1 MSLIVKQEQKSYIVD
16 PTGSHAP
23 SATPISLPQE
33 VLPYENTPSF
43 LTPPTG
49 EATPPGSPK
58 NSPGKYTDC
67 HNWYKYSHYTIYSVL
82 IVQCKCT
89 EI

>member
-1 MSLIVKQEQKSYIVD
+1 MLQLVEMSLIVKQEQKSYIVD

-33 VLPYENTPSF
+33 LLPYENTPSF
-43 LTPPTG
+43 MTPPTG

-58 NSPGKYTDC
+58 NSPGTCTCIYITFIM
-67 HNWYKYSHYTIYSVL
+67 NWYKPIQKYL
-82 IVQCKCT
+82 
-89 EI
+89 